1 MATYEVNGKMTYLD
15 KNKDKYIVYPKTK
28 LDETLT
34 VSGIPAD
41 SKVVGDAIGNA
52 IGNLRTELSADYTEK
67 IAAADGALRGD
78 VNSVKTEL
86 QGAIST
92 GDNAVRGEFA
102 AADEALR
109 EELDGAIRVHIDA
122 LMERIVGLSNKLN
135 ATNAAVTQLRN
146 EIADIEARVQ
156 ALEGGSTSAPLY
168 TIETVSTSN
177 TDASIRVTDTGTSS
191 SETILYSTVQGQG
204 PENGKSYDYFTLWF
218 LEANSWRITSKI
230 DELIVGS
237 ETINNGGTYSWQF
250 TESVS
255 LSISLP
261 MSTGSAS

>member
-41 SKVVGDAIGNA
+41 SKAVGNA

-67 IAAADGALRGD
+67 IAAADGAIRGD
-78 VNSVKTEL
+78 VNSVKIEL

-92 GDNAVRGEFA
+92 GDDAVRGEFA
-102 AADEALR
+102 AADEVLGDSL
-109 EELDGAIRVHIDA
+109 EGTIRLHVDA
-122 LMERIVGLSNKLN
+122 LMERIAALSNKLN

-146 EIADIEARVQ
+146 KIADIEARVQ

-177 TDASIRVTDTGTSS
+177 TDASIRVTDTETSS
-191 SETILYSTVQGQG
+191 SETILYSTVLGQG

-230 DELIVGS
+230 DELIVGN
-237 ETINNGGTYSWQF
+237 ETLNNGNTFSWQF

-255 LSISLP
+255 LSIALP
-261 MSTGSAS
+261 ISTGSAS